1 MPSIPEIDNAPASTK
16 NSFMQYIESNFS
28 DKISSFQNSFGA
40 QLAPKVDPTQYLK
53 MLGL

>member
-1 MPSIPEIDNAPASTK
+1 MPKIPELDNAPASTK

-28 DKISSFQNSFGA
+28 DKIASFQSSFTS
-40 QLAPKVDPTQYLK
+40 QLAPKVDSAQYLQ